1 MSSRQGRLVI
11 VSGPTASGKST
22 LWRRLVARPEVGFS
36 VSATTRAPREGE
48 VDGRD
53 YHFLSEAE
61 FLARVESGAFLEHA
75 EVHGKRYGTLRSEVE
90 AALAAGQDLVLE
102 IDIQGA
108 AQLRDCGLPMVS
120 LFVLPPSLA
129 VLEQRLR
136 DRGTETEEQMARRLT
151 IVEQEIAASGD
162 YDHQVV
168 NDDFARMLSEVEG
181 ILGYAAQDAEAQ
193 G

>member
-61 FLARVESGAFLEHA
+61 FLARVASGAFLEHA

-151 IVEQEIAASGD
+151 IVEEEIAASD
-162 YDHQVV
+162 AYDHQVV
-168 NDDFARMLSEVEG
+168 NDDFARMLAEVEG

>member
-53 YHFLSEAE
+53 YHFLSEE
-61 FLARVESGAFLEHA
+61 DFLARVASGAFLEHA

-151 IVEQEIAASGD
+151 IVEQEIAASGA

-168 NDDFARMLSEVEG
+168 NDDFARMLAEVEG